1 MELRSLNQR
10 ITKSGLKKT
19 KIAERIGIHRVHL
32 SRIIN
37 GRVKKPNPK
46 IISRIK
52 KVLGGQ

>member
-1 MELRSLNQR
+1 MNQR